1 MRTFLRIAALLVA
14 LAGAFPFVLIVV
26 YAIVPP
32 PSTLMIARW
41 IAGAPVDRRW
51 MPLEAISP
59 ELARAVI
66 VSEDARFC
74 FHYGV
79 DTRELRIVLGEL
91 AEGEQTRGASTI
103 TMQTVKNLMLWPQR
117 SYLRKAIEIPLALWM
132 DLVLSKDRI
141 LEIYLNIAQWGPGV
155 FGAEAAARHHFGK
168 PASALTRSEAI
179 RLAAALPSPGTRNP
193 ARPSRRY
200 LAQVHRVE
208 RELARSRWVFSCLPA
223 AIDPMRKG

>member
-1 MRTFLRIAALLVA
+1 MRTFLRIVALLVVIAVA
-14 LAGAFPFVLIVV
+14 LPFALIVV
-26 YAIVPP
+26 YAVVPP

-41 IAGAPVDRRW
+41 IEGAPVDRRW
-51 MPLEAISP
+51 MPLDAIAP
-59 ELARAVI
+59 DLARAVI

-79 DTRELRIVLGEL
+79 DLEELNIVLGDL
-91 AEGEQTRGASTI
+91 AEGRTPRGASTI

-117 SYLRKAIEIPLALWM
+117 SYLRKAIEVPLALWM

-193 ARPSRRY
+193 ARPGPRH
-200 LAQVHRVE
+200 LAQVRRVE
-208 RELARSRWVFSCLPA
+208 RELARSGWVFHCLPP
-223 AIDPMRKG
+223 AIDPHRRG